1 MRKSIFILFL
11 FCATLSDLLAQDIT
25 PYKNKSGVT
34 LSTNFFGINDDLNN
48 IDIGGGVYFSRK
60 ISNSISIYTEIAGI
74 SRNYGELSLMPGL
87 SGNFTADNVA
97 IYVGPMLDIGEKMN
111 LSLGVVNNYFV
122 SAKVK
127 TSNSTK
133 DLIDETTDYSSLFF
147 DFRKSIYKEVSLG
160 VRYEWGLNSM
170 FHSTD
175 RKVSSISFNLF
186 LQLRGKVNK
195 KIND

>member
-1 MRKSIFILFL
+1 MKKILLSVSFL
-11 FCATLSDLLAQDIT
+11 FCATLSNLLAQDIT
-25 PYKNKSGVT
+25 PYKNKYGVT
-34 LSTNFFGINDDLNN
+34 LSTNIFGINDDLNN
-48 IDIGGGVYFSRK
+48 IDVGGGVYFSRK

-111 LSLGVVNNYFV
+111 LSLGVVKNYFV

-133 DLIDETTDYSSLFF
+133 DIIDETTDYSSLFF
-147 DFRKSIYKEVSLG
+147 DFRKSIYKIGRAHV
-160 VRYEWGLNSM
+160 
-170 FHSTD
+170 
-175 RKVSSISFNLF
+175 
-186 LQLRGKVNK
+186 
-195 KIND
+195 

>member
-11 FCATLSDLLAQDIT
+11 FCATLSNLLAQDIT

-48 IDIGGGVYFSRK
+48 IDVGGGIYFSRK

-87 SGNFTADNVA
+87 SGNFTAGNVA
-97 IYVGPMLDIGEKMN
+97 IYVGPMFDIGKKMN
-111 LSLGVVNNYFV
+111 LSLGLADNYLFNPELKNATGNNDI
-122 SAKVK
+122 SE
-127 TSNSTK
+127 N
-133 DLIDETTDYSSLFF
+133 TTNYSSLFF
-147 DFRKSIYKEVSLG
+147 DLRKSIYKEVSLG

-175 RKVSSISFNLF
+175 RKVSSISFNMF
-186 LQLRGKVNK
+186 LQ
-195 KIND
+195 KIGRAHV